1 MRIATALVSLAV
13 LAGSACGGGTSTTDT
28 STSEPP
34 PTSTTS
40 AGEPVTHS
48 TSVPPLHPSID
59 GYDEATVELVTAT
72 TVHRLAVKVAATQG
86 ERAHGLMEVTE
97 LPDGTGML
105 FVYDDDRTGGFWMKD
120 TLVPLDIA
128 FAAADGTIVSI
139 LAMDPCTVD
148 PCPTYTPDAPYRS
161 ALEVPQGWFA
171 RMGVTEGDVLRT
183 LS

>member
-13 LAGSACGGGTSTTDT
+13 LAGSACGGGGTSTTDT
-28 STSEPP
+28 SEPP
-34 PTSTTS
+34 PTATTS
-40 AGEPVTHS
+40 AGAPLTHS
-48 TSVPPLHPSID
+48 TEVPPLHPSVD
-59 GYDEATVELVTAT
+59 GYSEATVELVTAT
-72 TVHRLAVKVAATQG
+72 TVHRLAVKVAATPG

-105 FVYDDDRTGGFWMKD
+105 FVFDEDRAGGFWMKD

-139 LAMDPCTVD
+139 LAMDPCTAD
-148 PCPTYTPDAPYRS
+148 PCPSYTPDGAYRS

-171 RMGVTEGDVLRT
+171 RVGVTEGDVLRT
-183 LS
+183 LG